1 MNKII
6 CFFLRYV
13 ILATDEQIR
22 TYGDVSRKEDVLGLV
37 EILTAKENW
46 FLNNLGQTEAKD
58 MVHITLTDSLR
69 TAASA
74 AVGEGGDYTMGA
86 RTTPSR
92 IQNIVQIVAIP
103 YAVTRSQQQIQKYTG
118 ENELNRQT
126 TKALMEWGS
135 AAEFDLVRSTI
146 TSGVSGT
153 TPKLSG
159 ILEAISRAE
168 TYSAQTSGTAFSA
181 TILAAMMKDSWDDG
195 NGDVATDLFLGSYL
209 RDIMDTFT
217 TKNLTTVYSALS
229 PDQVKF
235 ATSTYETSFGMVN
248 VHTHRYLRQSG
259 DATGRALL
267 LRPDKLKIAYLQKPF
282 IDTGLARSGDYD
294 KRAIVGKLTLE
305 VRNQLGHVYQNG
317 FNIG

>member
-1 MNKII
+1 MRNRKLT
-6 CFFLRYV
+6 FN
-13 ILATDEQIR
+13 IL
-22 TYGDVSRKEDVLGLV
+22 LV
-37 EILTAKENW
+37 EILTAKENY
-46 FLNNLGQTEAKD
+46 FLNNLGKTVAAD
-58 MVHITLTDSLR
+58 MTHITLTDSLR
-69 TAASA
+69 TSASA
-74 AVGEGGDYTMGA
+74 AVGEAGDYTMLD

-92 IQNIVQIVAIP
+92 LTNLIQIIAIP
-103 YAVTRSQQQIQKYTG
+103 FAVTRSQQQIKKHTG
-118 ENELNRQT
+118 ENELARQT
-126 TKALMEWGS
+126 TKALMDWGN

-146 TSGVSGT
+146 TSGASGT

-209 RDIMDTFT
+209 RDVMDTFT
-217 TKNLTTVYSALS
+217 TKNQTTVYAIA
-229 PDQVKF
+229 PETIRN
-235 ATSTYETSFGMVN
+235 ATSVYETSFGTVN

-267 LRPDKLKIAYLQKPF
+267 LRPDKLKIAYLQRPF
-282 IDTGLARSGDYD
+282 IDSGLARSGDYD
-294 KRAIVGKLTLE
+294 KRAVVGKLTLE
-305 VRNQLGHVYQNG
+305 VRNQLGHVYQDG